1 MFVNKYT
8 STTSILVLAAAA
20 LLQGCVAL
28 VAGGVLVGADAIHD
42 RRPAGVVAR
51 DRNIQLTAFDSI
63 NRHKELV
70 RDDNAVKV
78 VVYNGVMLLV
88 GQVRSAPLKE
98 LAQQAVADIEGV
110 DRLVNEIEITD
121 EPEGFWRRRQ
131 DDTITARVKTGLLN
145 VTSIAG
151 FDPTRVNVTTSHH
164 VVYLMGLVSHEEA
177 EASAEVAR
185 DTSEVIKVVKVFEY
199 TDEG

>member
-1 MFVNKYT
+1 MLAHKYT
-8 STTSILVLAAAA
+8 FPAGMLVLAGAA

-51 DRNIQLTAFDSI
+51 DRNIQLTAFHAI

-70 RDDNAVKV
+70 RDDNNVKV
-78 VVYNGVMLLV
+78 VVYNGVMLLA
-88 GQVRSAPLKE
+88 GQVRSATLRD
-98 LAQQAVADIEGV
+98 LAQHSVADIEGV
-110 DRLVNEIEITD
+110 DRLVNEIEVTD

-131 DDTITARVKTGLLN
+131 DNTITALVKAGLLN
-145 VTSIAG
+145 ITSISG

-177 EASAEVAR
+177 EASADVAR
-185 DTSEVIKVVKVFEY
+185 DTSEVVKVVKVFEY
-199 TDEG
+199 TD

>member
-1 MFVNKYT
+1 MFAHKYT
-8 STTSILVLAAAA
+8 LPVHMLVLAAAA

-28 VAGGVLVGADAIHD
+28 VAGGVLVGADAVHD

-51 DRNIQLTAFDSI
+51 DRNIQLTAFDAI

-70 RDDNAVKV
+70 REDNNVKV
-78 VVYNGVMLLV
+78 VVYNGVMLLA
-88 GQVRSAPLKE
+88 GQVRSASLRD
-98 LAQQAVADIEGV
+98 LAQHSVADIEGV
-110 DRLVNEIEITD
+110 DRLVNEIEVTA

-131 DDTITARVKTGLLN
+131 DNTITARVKAGLLN
-145 VTSIAG
+145 ITSMPG

-177 EASAEVAR
+177 EASADIAR
-185 DTSEVIKVVKVFEY
+185 DTSDVVKVVKVFEY
-199 TDEG
+199 TD